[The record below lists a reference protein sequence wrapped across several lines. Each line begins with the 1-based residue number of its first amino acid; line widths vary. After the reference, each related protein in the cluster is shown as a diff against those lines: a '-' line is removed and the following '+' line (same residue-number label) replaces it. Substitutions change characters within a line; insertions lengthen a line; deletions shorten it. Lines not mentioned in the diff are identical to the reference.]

1 VRRVL
6 ACVTTALVLGGCG
19 NLGAGEET
27 DRVEQL
33 QLLSAEDVAR
43 YPQDSPARAF
53 LEWWR
58 ALQFGS
64 AVNAASHFDSALK
77 LTPARL
83 QRQLDA
89 GPDILALRA
98 RPRVV
103 DVLRR
108 GDRATVYVVFTE
120 AERNPNGRADKVRTP
135 RSFEVLREDGVWKLA
150 DNRYLTRALRAAK
163 AFFEGGEEKQR
174 SGSGSGR

>member
-1 VRRVL
+1 MRRVL
-6 ACVTTALVLGGCG
+6 ACVATAAVLGGCG
-19 NLGAGEET
+19 SLGTGEET

-33 QLLSAEDVAR
+33 QLLRAEDIAH
-43 YPQDSPARAF
+43 YPQGSPARAF

-64 AVNAASHFDSALK
+64 GVNAARHYDTALK
-77 LTPARL
+77 LTPAHV

-103 DVLRR
+103 DVLRQ
-108 GDRATVYVVFTE
+108 GDRASVYVLFTE
-120 AERNPNGRADKVRTP
+120 AVGNPNGRADKVQTP
-135 RSFEVLREDGVWKLA
+135 RSFELVRQGGAWKLA

-163 AFFEGGEEKQR
+163 AFFEGGTEEQR
-174 SGSGSGR
+174 PGLGSGK